1 MTDLIVTKHFQRR
14 AGQRGI
20 PGDLM
25 RLALSLGDQDHR
37 GRVVLGRRQIQRVR
51 DEIRVLDSALGRVQD
66 KGGLVIVEEGGIA
79 ITGYRHSGNRRGR
92 HAGR

>member
-1 MTDLIVTKHFQRR
+1 MTDLTVTKHFQRR

-37 GRVVLGRRQIQRVR
+37 GRVILGRRQIQRVR

-66 KGGLVIVEEGGIA
+66 KGGLVIVEEAGMV
-79 ITGYRHSGNRRGR
+79 ITGYGMHRKGRGR
-92 HAGR
+92 RAAG